1 MAVYDGK
8 LFCGVLPS
16 GHVHSLSVGQN
27 VTYDKA
33 LSAGWHNLTVTRAQR
48 RGIKLY
54 VDGKHIATSNHNSLN
69 DEIGDLSTGTPLYV
83 GYGQHDYFNGKIR
96 DLRIYTDVLNDLQIR
111 RLSK

>member
-1 MAVYDGK
+1 M
-8 LFCGVLPS
+8 
-16 GHVHSLSVGQN
+16 GQN

-33 LSAGWHNLTVTRAQR
+33 LSAGWHNITVTRTQS
-48 RGIKLY
+48 GVINLH
-54 VDGKHIATSNHNSLN
+54 VDGKHIAASSNNAID
-69 DEIGDLSTGTPLYV
+69 DEVGDLSTGTPLYV